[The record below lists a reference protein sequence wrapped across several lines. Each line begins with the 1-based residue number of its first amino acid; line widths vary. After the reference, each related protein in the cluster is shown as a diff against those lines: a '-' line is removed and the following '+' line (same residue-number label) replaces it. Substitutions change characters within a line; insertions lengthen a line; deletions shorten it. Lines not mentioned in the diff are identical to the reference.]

1 MIQGTTAPRS
11 ALLEEND
18 CSDVLVMCL
27 CRSPI
32 QDSVSGMFYIS
43 LLIHRTSNAL
53 KL

>member
-1 MIQGTTAPRS
+1 MVQGTIASRS

-27 CRSPI
+27 CRTPI
-32 QDSVSGMFYIS
+32 QDSISCMSYIS

>member
-1 MIQGTTAPRS
+1 MVQGTTAPRS
-11 ALLEEND
+11 ALLEND

-32 QDSVSGMFYIS
+32 QDSISCMFYIS
-43 LLIHRTSNAL
+43 LLIYRTSNAL